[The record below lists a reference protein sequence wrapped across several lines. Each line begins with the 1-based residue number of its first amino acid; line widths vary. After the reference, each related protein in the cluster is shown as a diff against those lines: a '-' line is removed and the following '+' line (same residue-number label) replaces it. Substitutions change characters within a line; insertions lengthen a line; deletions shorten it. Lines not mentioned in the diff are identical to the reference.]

1 MNPKGEI
8 TELLAKPKQKDGKM
22 FAQVTSLKFIN
33 YNTDRVYY
41 QLDNLFNGNKELGK
55 ISFQF
60 LTWLCRES
68 LVIVQIIDLEL
79 SSEIS
84 VLGAPEPKK

>member
-1 MNPKGEI
+1 MPVLFAVNPKGEI

-55 ISFQF
+55 SHSSFSHA
-60 LTWLCRES
+60 CAEK
-68 LVIVQIIDLEL
+68 
-79 SSEIS
+79 SSDRTNYR
-84 VLGAPEPKK
+84 